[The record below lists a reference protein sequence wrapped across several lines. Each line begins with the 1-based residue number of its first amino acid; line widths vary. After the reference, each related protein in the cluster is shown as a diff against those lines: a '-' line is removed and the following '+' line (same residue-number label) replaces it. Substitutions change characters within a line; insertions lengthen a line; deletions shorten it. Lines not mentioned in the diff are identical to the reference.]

1 MGKVEV
7 FLFQIQNI
15 KKIFFDEP
23 KLYSQAYFRN
33 YSKEFF
39 YFSYNDTTDFS
50 CGYSN
55 EVSDY
60 YNIENVEVINYA
72 DSPLQFTDDV
82 EIQEMNF
89 ILYNKYVQYKIYNK
103 DKNIYYHGIID
114 VTLNK
119 IVFNTA
125 ETIDHFIP
133 YSESEML
140 AITPNTAYKICIIKS
155 GSSCIDKCDTE
166 KSMILDTEGNK
177 CQEGTECGS
186 GKIKFIPGEI
196 CIKTEQCNLNI
207 YKNNNTHCGLC
218 KYFDQ
223 NGAKYKLVGSESNNC
238 LSEIPDGAEEYNEDL
253 HLLRCK
259 SGYILSGDICETH
272 CYEFC
277 ATCSDYSTDVTQ
289 QKCLHVK
296 KVIFRKKKILL
307 IAKK

>member
-1 MGKVEV
+1 
-7 FLFQIQNI
+7 
-15 KKIFFDEP
+15 
-23 KLYSQAYFRN
+23 
-33 YSKEFF
+33 
-39 YFSYNDTTDFS
+39 
-50 CGYSN
+50 
-55 EVSDY
+55 
-60 YNIENVEVINYA
+60 
-72 DSPLQFTDDV
+72 
-82 EIQEMNF
+82 
-89 ILYNKYVQYKIYNK
+89 
-103 DKNIYYHGIID
+103 
-114 VTLNK
+114 
-119 IVFNTA
+119 
-125 ETIDHFIP
+125 
-133 YSESEML
+133 
-140 AITPNTAYKICIIKS
+140 
-155 GSSCIDKCDTE
+155 
-166 KSMILDTEGNK
+166 MILDTEGNK

-289 QKCLHVK
+289 QKCLTCKEGYLPEEENSSNCKKIIPTTIITTIPTTIITTIPTTIITTIPTTIITTIPTTIITTIPTTAPAPPEVECLDEKCLTCSEESNKYGLCLSCNETGGYKKVNYTIVYTQFLDCVKQENSKLNKYYYNEEREEYSHVIKHVK
-296 KVIFRKKKILL
+296 SV
-307 IAKK
+307 